1 MAKYEM
7 MFITRPD
14 IPEEELDKLI
24 AQMEGV
30 ISGMGGKTERVDKMG
45 RRRLAYRIQRQREGF
60 YLLFVFEGTGD
71 TVREF
76 ERRLKVSD
84 AVIKYMSVR
93 ADERLKPT
101 AEPAAQTKPA
111 AEEPAPQTKPAA
123 AEPAA
128 AEPASSGTPAG
139 EEAPSQS

>member
-30 ISGMGGKTERVDKMG
+30 ISNMGGKIEKVEKMG
-45 RRRLAYRIQRQREGF
+45 RRRLAYRIQKQRDGF
-60 YLLFVFEGTGD
+60 YLLFVYEGTGD

-93 ADERLKPT
+93 ADERVKP
-101 AEPAAQTKPA
+101 AEEPAKPA
-111 AEEPAPQTKPAA
+111 AEAA
-123 AEPAA
+123 APAG
-128 AEPASSGTPAG
+128 SGSPAG
-139 EEAPSQS
+139 EQAPSQN

>member
-7 MFITRPD
+7 MFITRTD
-14 IPEEELDKLI
+14 IPEEDIDKLV

-30 ISGMGGKTERVDKMG
+30 ISSTDGKTEKVEKMG
-45 RRRLAYRIQRQREGF
+45 RRRLAYRIQRQREGY

-93 ADERLKPT
+93 VEAQLKPP
-101 AEPAAQTKPA
+101 AQAAQA
-111 AEEPAPQTKPAA
+111 KPAA

-128 AEPASSGTPAG
+128 AAPTSPEVPTGD
-139 EEAPSQS
+139 EAPSQS

>member
-24 AQMEGV
+24 AQMESV
-30 ISGMGGKTERVDKMG
+30 ITGMDGKTERVDKMG
-45 RRRLAYRIQRQREGF
+45 RRRLAYRIQKQREGF

-84 AVIKYMSVR
+84 VVIKYMSVR
-93 ADERLKPT
+93 ADERLKPV
-101 AEPAAQTKPA
+101 AAPTKPA
-111 AEEPAPQTKPAA
+111 VEAA
-123 AEPAA
+123 AA
-128 AEPASSGTPAG
+128 PASSAAPAG

>member
-7 MFITRPD
+7 MFITRTD
-14 IPEEELDKLI
+14 VPEEQIDKLI

-30 ISGMGGKTERVDKMG
+30 ISGMGGKAEKVEKMG
-45 RRRLAYRIQRQREGF
+45 RRRLAYRIQKQREG
-60 YLLFVFEGTGD
+60 YYVLFVFDGTGD

-84 AVIKYMSVR
+84 AVIKYMAVR
-93 ADERLKPT
+93 VDEPL
-101 AEPAAQTKPA
+101 
-111 AEEPAPQTKPAA
+111 EPAPQTKPAVA
-123 AEPAA
+123 DTAA
-128 AEPASSGTPAG
+128 AAPPSSEAPAG

>member
-7 MFITRPD
+7 MFITRTD
-14 IPEEELDKLI
+14 IPEEQMDKLI

-30 ISGMGGKTERVDKMG
+30 ISGMDGKAEKVEKMG
-45 RRRLAYRIQRQREGF
+45 RRRLAYRIQKQREG
-60 YLLFVFEGTGD
+60 YYVLFVFEGTGD

-84 AVIKYMSVR
+84 AVIKYMAVR
-93 ADERLKPT
+93 VDDQLKP
-101 AEPAAQTKPA
+101 EPPTKPA
-111 AEEPAPQTKPAA
+111 VADSAVAA
-123 AEPAA
+123 
-128 AEPASSGTPAG
+128 PASSEVPAG